1 MLKQINQ
8 VIRYTLLLQYAASTQ
23 KHCIHKTPSQIRS
36 AWENDKEIPLQKWL
50 FELFSLFKTTMP
62 MQQQ

>member
-8 VIRYTLLLQYAASTQ
+8 FIRYTLLLQYAASTQ

-50 FELFSLFKTTMP
+50 FELFS
-62 MQQQ
+62 